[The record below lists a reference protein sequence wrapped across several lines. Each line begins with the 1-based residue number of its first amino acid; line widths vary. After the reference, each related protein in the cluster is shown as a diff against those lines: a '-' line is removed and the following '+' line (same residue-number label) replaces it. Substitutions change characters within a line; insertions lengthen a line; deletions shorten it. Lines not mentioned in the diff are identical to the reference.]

1 MAEQNRTELDW
12 QDIRVFIALARH
24 GSLSAAARA
33 LSVNHAT
40 VARRIRSLEAT
51 LGERFV
57 ERRSDGYVLT
67 PAGTRALASANDMEA
82 AAAVLVR
89 GGVNDGLRGLVR
101 VNAPPS
107 LSQTFLVPTLAR
119 LAALHPGLDID
130 VATDYR
136 AVSLEWRET
145 DIALRLGRPEDGDV
159 IAKRLVKV
167 GFGFYGTTSCRD
179 RVLAGADPVFV
190 GFDEANAYLP
200 EALWLSRRF
209 PRARLAFRTNGQVG
223 QAAAAKAGAGIAL
236 LPHFI
241 GRNEPDLV
249 ICRLAHVPPP
259 KEIWL
264 ITRRHDRKDLAIR
277 SVADF
282 IVQSF
287 EEERSRLEGPADEV
301 IEKPDSG
308 EATIPPGNAKRGRG
322 RAR

>member
-67 PAGTRALASANDMEA
+67 PAGTRALASANDMET

-89 GGVNDGLRGLVR
+89 GGADDGPKGLVR

-107 LSQTFLVPTLAR
+107 LSQTFLVPALAR
-119 LAALHPGLDID
+119 LTALHPRLDID

-136 AVSLEWRET
+136 AVSLERRET
-145 DIALRLGRPEDGDV
+145 DIALRLGRPEDGDI

-179 RVLAGADPVFV
+179 RVLAGADPVLI

-200 EALWLSRRF
+200 EALWLSRSF
-209 PRARLAFRTNGQVG
+209 PRARLAFRTNGQVA

-241 GRNEPDLV
+241 GQSEPDLV

-259 KEIWL
+259 KEVWL

-282 IVQSF
+282 IVQCF
-287 EEERSRLEGPADEV
+287 EEERSRLEGLADEV
-301 IEKPDSG
+301 AEKPD
-308 EATIPPGNAKRGRG
+308 GRQ
-322 RAR
+322 A